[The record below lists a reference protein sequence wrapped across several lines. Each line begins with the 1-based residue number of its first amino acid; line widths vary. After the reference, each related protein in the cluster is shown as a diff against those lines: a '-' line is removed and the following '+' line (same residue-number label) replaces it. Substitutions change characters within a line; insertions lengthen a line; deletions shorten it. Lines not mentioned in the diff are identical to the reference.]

1 MDFYFKIMFS
11 HVYLKEIED
20 VFRTPIIQQTA
31 FWSVV
36 KQQLGVKSLAVNIRI
51 RKSDLDKE
59 AVAHEYIMADML
71 VLLQQV
77 SEHYSIAY
85 VPYGPELD
93 PGEENRGAFLEDI
106 SEQLLSFLPKGCIMI
121 RYDLVGIV
129 LGRRCRLL

>member
-71 VLLQQV
+71 VRALF
-77 SEHYSIAY
+77 
-85 VPYGPELD
+85 
-93 PGEENRGAFLEDI
+93 NRLCAL
-106 SEQLLSFLPKGCIMI
+106 
-121 RYDLVGIV
+121 RA
-129 LGRRCRLL
+129 